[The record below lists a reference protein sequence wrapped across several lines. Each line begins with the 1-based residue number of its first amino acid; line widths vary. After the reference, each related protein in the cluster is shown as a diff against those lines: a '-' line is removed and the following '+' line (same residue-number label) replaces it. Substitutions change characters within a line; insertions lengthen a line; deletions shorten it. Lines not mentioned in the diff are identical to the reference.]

1 MALRC
6 FVKCRHG
13 HTFAVSDNVSASA
26 VESALVDTRVRRCV
40 AETFVGFF
48 ALATP
53 QA

>member
-13 HTFAVSDNVSASA
+13 HTFAVSDNVSARV
-26 VESALVDTRVRRCV
+26 VESALTDTRACRRV
-40 AETFVGFF
+40 AETFVDLFVST
-48 ALATP
+48 TP